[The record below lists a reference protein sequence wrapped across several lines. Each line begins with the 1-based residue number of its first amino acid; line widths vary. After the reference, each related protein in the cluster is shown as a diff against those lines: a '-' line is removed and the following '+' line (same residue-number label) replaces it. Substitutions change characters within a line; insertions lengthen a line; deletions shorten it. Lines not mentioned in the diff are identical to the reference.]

1 MKAKIQTLI
10 FSICL
15 IIIMLAFTGIVY
27 AGKTDGTLRVGW
39 SQEPRTLNPMGYDTI
54 QGGMIMRSMLYDTLL
69 GYNSNL
75 EVSPMLA
82 KSWKVSD
89 DGTTWTFDIVTL
101 AKWQDGRPLTSR
113 DIAFTYQYII
123 DNKIPNF
130 INYLKNITKIETP
143 DVKTLVLTYK
153 QPIATTASDL
163 SNVFIVAKHKWENI
177 PGGNAVKYD
186 NVAPLGSGPFVL
198 ETWKKNGHMSFKR
211 NDAYWRASLD
221 LKQVVFSFFSSPDP
235 MIMSLKKGDID
246 VVGSELTP
254 IAAKAL
260 ARDKNV
266 KVVKTPNLYYRHIC
280 INSSDFGKGHPAL
293 RDPKVRR
300 ALTMSIDKEKLV
312 KIIHAGYAR
321 PGLSVVMDAIPFF
334 FNDQI
339 SPYPFDLKKAASLL
353 DEAGW
358 KAGPDGLRQKD
369 GRKLELKLLVISRWP
384 EEMRAAEFIRNWW
397 KSIGVDLTLQ
407 SADGGTILAELFPDY
422 KHDMYLWGFSG
433 QPDANF
439 SLSIYIS
446 SQIQKWN
453 GAGYKNPEYD
463 MLFEQQSRAVDP
475 KNRQNLIYKMQEIHY
490 RDSPSI
496 VLYYMTSISA
506 YRADYLEGFD
516 ETMPGGII
524 SFLNRDNFVNL
535 KFK

>member
-1 MKAKIQTLI
+1 MKAKSQASI
-10 FSICL
+10 FSIC
-15 IIIMLAFTGIVY
+15 IIIIILALTVTGH
-27 AGKTDGTLRVGW
+27 AGKTDGVLRVGW
-39 SQEPRTLNPMGYDTI
+39 SQEPRTLNPMRYDTI

-69 GYNSNL
+69 GLNSKL

-89 DGTTWTFDIVTL
+89 DGTVWTFDLVTD
-101 AKWQDGRPLTSR
+101 AKWHDGQPLTSR
-113 DIAFTYQYII
+113 DIAFTYNYII

-130 INYLKNITKIETP
+130 INYLKNLEKIETP
-143 DVKTLVLTYK
+143 GPKTLVLTYK

-163 SNVFIVAKHKWENI
+163 SSVFIVAKHKWEKI
-177 PGGNAVKYD
+177 PGVEAVKYE
-186 NVAPLGSGPFVL
+186 NAKPLGSGPFVFK
-198 ETWKKNGHMSFKR
+198 TWKKNDHMSFKR
-211 NDAYWRASLD
+211 NDSYWRTSPH

-235 MIMSLKKGDID
+235 MIMSLKQGNID
-246 VVGSELTP
+246 VIGSELTP

-260 ARDKNV
+260 SRAENV

-280 INSSDFGKGHPAL
+280 INGSDFGKGHPAL

-300 ALTMSIDKEKLV
+300 ALAMAVDKEKLV
-312 KIIHAGYAR
+312 KIIHHGYAR
-321 PGLSVVMDAIPFF
+321 PGLSLVMDAIPFF
-334 FNDQI
+334 FNNQI
-339 SPYPFDLKKAASLL
+339 SSYPFDLKKAASLL

-369 GRKLELKLLVISRWP
+369 GRQLKLKLLVIARWP
-384 EEMRAAEFIRNWW
+384 EEMRAAEFIRSWW
-397 KSIGVDLTLQ
+397 KNIGVDLTLQ

-433 QPDANF
+433 QPDPNF
-439 SLSIYIS
+439 SISIYMS

-463 MLFEQQSRAVDP
+463 MLFEQQARAVNP
-475 KNRQNLIYKMQEIHY
+475 KNRQKLIYKMQEIHY
-490 RDSPSI
+490 KDSPSI
-496 VLYYMTSISA
+496 VLYYMSAIGA
-506 YRADYLEGFD
+506 YRSDYLEGFD
-516 ETMPGGII
+516 EEMPGGII
-524 SFLNRDNFVNL
+524 SFLNRDNFVDV